1 MCRADVVYTL
11 LHDSRVFARLGCF
24 TAASVALHALTL
36 GVYAP
41 GGGAAPSRPGPAVL
55 HAVLAPRDA
64 ASELSP
70 DVRAAEREGDTG
82 ARQNGAPDSAPAEPN
97 PTVAR
102 AEPRPGPP
110 GALDI
115 PMPERWYSASEL
127 DVRAEPVNSPA
138 LQYPQELA
146 ASGLSAKVR
155 IVLFIDERGVV
166 RRTQLDKSGP
176 ERRFDVAAAKAWDNV
191 QFSPAMKNG
200 VPVKSQKVLE
210 LDFTSELMP
219 QR

>member
-1 MCRADVVYTL
+1 MT
-11 LHDSRVFARLGCF
+11 LHDSRGFARLACF

-41 GGGAAPSRPGPAVL
+41 GGGAAAASRLGPAVL

-64 ASELSP
+64 ASDPSP
-70 DVRAAEREGDTG
+70 DVRTAEREGDTG
-82 ARQNGAPDSAPAEPN
+82 ARQNGVPDPAPAEPH
-97 PTVAR
+97 PTVAK
-102 AEPRPGPP
+102 AAPRPGPP

-115 PMPERWYSASEL
+115 PLPEQWYSASEL
-127 DVRAEPVNSPA
+127 DVRAEPRNSPA

-166 RRTQLDKSGP
+166 RKTQLAESGP
-176 ERRFDVAAAKAWDNV
+176 ERPFDVAAAKAWDNV
-191 QFSPAMKNG
+191 RFSPAMKNG
-200 VPVKSQKVLE
+200 VPVKSQKMLE
-210 LDFTSELMP
+210 LDFTPDLMP